1 MPDTMGALSSLMYLA
16 RLIDGDQQ
24 ILLLAGFC
32 CGHVSD
38 SFQGGPVGRYSRR
51 PLPEEYPTTGW

>member
-1 MPDTMGALSSLMYLA
+1 MPDTMGTLSSLVYLA

-24 ILLLAGFC
+24 IFLFTGFRR
-32 CGHVSD
+32 GHVSD
-38 SFQGGPVGRYSRR
+38 GFQGGPIGRYSRR